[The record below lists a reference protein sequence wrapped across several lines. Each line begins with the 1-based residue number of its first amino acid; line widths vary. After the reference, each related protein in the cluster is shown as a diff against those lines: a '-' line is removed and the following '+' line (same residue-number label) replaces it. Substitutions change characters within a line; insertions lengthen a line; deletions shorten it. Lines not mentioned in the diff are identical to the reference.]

1 MSLLAVGCDWWLK
14 EKRDGGLLVL
24 WNRKVSYILYEGDGV
39 LCIYGMWV
47 LQYRKDRW
55 GGWLEFR
62 CKIDWM
68 AAGDLVEIR
77 VKI

>member
-1 MSLLAVGCDWWLK
+1 M
-14 EKRDGGLLVL
+14 
-24 WNRKVSYILYEGDGV
+24 

-62 CKIDWM
+62 CQIDWM
-68 AAGDLVEIR
+68 AAGDLVEIMNNYKNEYG
-77 VKI
+77 VANKEDGVEFYFDLDLG

>member
-1 MSLLAVGCDWWLK
+1 MNGTEKLGCCVYMVCGCCNIG
-14 EKRDGGLLVL
+14 R
-24 WNRKVSYILYEGDGV
+24 I
-39 LCIYGMWV
+39 
-47 LQYRKDRW
+47 DR

>member
-1 MSLLAVGCDWWLK
+1 M
-14 EKRDGGLLVL
+14 
-24 WNRKVSYILYEGDGV
+24 

-55 GGWLEFR
+55 GGWLKFR

-77 VKI
+77 VKIEKVCQIMKLTVDIVVFRCYIR

>member
-1 MSLLAVGCDWWLK
+1 M
-14 EKRDGGLLVL
+14 LV
-24 WNRKVSYILYEGDGV
+24 WRNRKVSYIEYEWDGKAGV

>member
-1 MSLLAVGCDWWLK
+1 M
-14 EKRDGGLLVL
+14 
-24 WNRKVSYILYEGDGV
+24 
-39 LCIYGMWV
+39 LCTYGMWV

-68 AAGDLVEIR
+68 VAGDLVEIG

>member
-1 MSLLAVGCDWWLK
+1 M
-14 EKRDGGLLVL
+14 
-24 WNRKVSYILYEGDGV
+24 
-39 LCIYGMWV
+39 LCIYGMWA
-47 LQYRKDRW
+47 LRYRKDRE

-68 AAGDLVEIR
+68 VAGDLVEIG

>member
-1 MSLLAVGCDWWLK
+1 MVVCWFCEI
-14 EKRDGGLLVL
+14 EKFPIYSMNGTEKLGG
-24 WNRKVSYILYEGDGV
+24 

-62 CKIDWM
+62 CQIDWM
-68 AAGDLVEIR
+68 VAGDLVEIR

>member
-1 MSLLAVGCDWWLK
+1 M
-14 EKRDGGLLVL
+14 
-24 WNRKVSYILYEGDGV
+24 
-39 LCIYGMWV
+39 LCIYGMCV

>member
-1 MSLLAVGCDWWLK
+1 MNGT
-14 EKRDGGLLVL
+14 EKLGG
-24 WNRKVSYILYEGDGV
+24 G

-62 CKIDWM
+62 CQIDWM
-68 AAGDLVEIR
+68 SVGNLVEIR